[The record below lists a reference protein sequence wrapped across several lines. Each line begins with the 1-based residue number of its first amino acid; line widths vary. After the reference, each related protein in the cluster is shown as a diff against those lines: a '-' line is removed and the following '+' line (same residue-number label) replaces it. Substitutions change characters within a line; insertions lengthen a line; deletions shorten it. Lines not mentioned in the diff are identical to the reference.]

1 MSLVM
6 LGRAGGYARALPWWL
21 VAAAAHLLVLVWL
34 SARGAAVQA
43 PSVLSVGVVEMAWVQ
58 VPAPS
63 RQVTAEV
70 HPTESAPP
78 ASAKVPESQ
87 PIPQVEPQLVAQA
100 SAKPVR
106 SDKAKQPIK
115 PRVKPP
121 VKQQAK
127 PQAQTPAQLEVK
139 AEPTPAPAASAT
151 SAQASA
157 ASAVAAVP
165 VPTGEVGGEQVAP
178 SSFAS
183 PLRTPPSPPLV
194 QAPTAAKYLQNPRP
208 DYPRLSRRMREEGT
222 VILRVLVSVAGAAQE
237 LSVAQS
243 SGFQRLD
250 QAAVEAVKAWRFV
263 PGTRDGEAQAM
274 WFQVP
279 IVFRM
284 D

>member
-6 LGRAGGYARALPWWL
+6 FGRAGGYARALPWWL

-70 HPTESAPP
+70 RPTESAPP

-87 PIPQVEPQLVAQA
+87 PTPQADPKPLAQA

-121 VKQQAK
+121 VKRQAK
-127 PQAQTPAQLEVK
+127 PQAPTPAQPEVK